1 MQISF
6 YKNIKSNFITN
17 SVCITSLLLCVN
29 GIFALV
35 PKQSNKSRDFA
46 FDVSVAIN
54 EYKRYYWQ
62 YPDSMESFLSFAKDY
77 ATHFWNDLSRKEKS
91 NSTWYQ
97 TYKKLERNKQD
108 YSIVESGG
116 TCTFT
121 NQKRQEEIVFT
132 NTACEDCKLES
143 LNISDFRRL
152 YVLSAFDSLNHILWN
167 QSDSL
172 YLLYAQLQKLISLAE
187 NTTGTSEVTNREM
200 LLFQY
205 RHSDATLSFRCMS
218 ETEDY
223 PLSATQIDFIRA
235 QFKEYCDR
243 NEEISYLNMYML
255 AAPLQRNSSRIGGSN

>member
-1 MQISF
+1 MKKHLHICLVIIALF
-6 YKNIKSNFITN
+6 
-17 SVCITSLLLCVN
+17 VLCLHST
-29 GIFALV
+29 ASAQSSEQMHSPYQLV
-35 PKQSNKSRDFA
+35 SDRDFA

-54 EYKRYYWQ
+54 EYKRYYWL

-108 YSIVESGG
+108 YSIVASGG
-116 TCTFT
+116 TCTLT
-121 NQKRQEEIVFT
+121 DQKHQEEIVFT

-172 YLLYAQLQKLISLAE
+172 YLLYAQLQKQISLAE
-187 NTTGTSEVTNREM
+187 NATGTSEVTNREM

-205 RHSDATLSFRCMS
+205 RHSDASLSFRCKS
-218 ETEDY
+218 DTAEY
-223 PLSATQIDFIRA
+223 SLSAALEELICKQL
-235 QFKEYCDR
+235 KEYCVRHED
-243 NEEISYLNMYML
+243 ISTINMYL
-255 AAPLQRNSSRIGGSN
+255 IAAPLQCKSSGIGGSN